1 MTIARNRT
9 SLVALA
15 QVQIIELDF
24 RDEKVSRLGAGPLSS
39 GMDRQ
44 KKERLAGAGR
54 LLSEASGIAVSP
66 VSSST
71 PP

>member
-9 SLVALA
+9 SVVALA

-44 KKERLAGAGR
+44 KKRSGSPGPDACFPKQAG
-54 LLSEASGIAVSP
+54 SP
-66 VSSST
+66 
-71 PP
+71 